1 MPRHAFSVAAS
12 AQGTRLDRFL
22 AQSLPAEIDL
32 SRTSLVRLIEQ
43 GAVEVDRKPA
53 TTRALP
59 LRAGQ
64 EVSLNV
70 ADKACPTACTTGEST
85 SSDPDITTT
94 RTPLEVLYED
104 EHLLC
109 FVKPAGLTTHPAPSM
124 RGETLVD
131 RLKAH
136 CAPRLAGYPQ
146 DPRCGIVHR
155 LDKDT
160 SGVMVAA
167 KTEQTRLALSAMF
180 ARHDLQRRYLALVW
194 GVPARRQGTIDA
206 ALARHPVQR
215 TRMAVRRDSR
225 QGKGRH
231 AVTHYKVKEVFKI
244 KDTFVKN
251 FDDAASLLVCRLET
265 GRTHQ
270 IRAHLSS
277 IGHAVIGDPL
287 YADPNPC
294 LRRRA
299 YAESLPVLSR
309 QALHAEG
316 LEFTHPIDAQVL
328 SFSASPPRDFQ
339 ALLEALRDGQGRQGE
354 SSRV

>member
-1 MPRHAFSVAAS
+1 MPRHAFSVAAT

-22 AQSLPAEIDL
+22 AQSLPAEAEL
-32 SRTSLVRLIEQ
+32 SRTSLAHLIAQ

-53 TTRALP
+53 TTRALL

-64 EVSLNV
+64 RVSL
-70 ADKACPTACTTGEST
+70 TTPDATPEI
-85 SSDPDITTT
+85 SDPSTPAAEHKA

-109 FVKPAGLTTHPAPSM
+109 FVKPAGLTTHPAPSV

-131 RLKAH
+131 VLRTH
-136 CAPRLAGYPQ
+136 CAPHLAGYPQ

-167 KTEQTRLALSAMF
+167 KTEQTRKALSAMF
-180 ARHDLQRRYLALVW
+180 ARHDLERRYLALVW
-194 GVPARRQGTIDA
+194 GVPALKEGTIETS
-206 ALARHPVQR
+206 LARHPVQR

-225 QGKGRH
+225 QGKGRS
-231 AVTHYKVKEVFKI
+231 AVTRYRLEQAFG
-244 KDTFVKN
+244 
-251 FDDAASLLVCRLET
+251 DAASLLVCTLET

-270 IRAHLSS
+270 IRTHLSS
-277 IGHAVIGDPL
+277 IGHAVIGDRL
-287 YADPNPC
+287 YADPNPSP
-294 LRRRA
+294 RRRA
-299 YAESLPVLSR
+299 SAESLPPHAVQR
-309 QALHAEG
+309 QALHAVQ
-316 LEFTHPIDAQVL
+316 LAFTHPINAKTL

-339 ALLEALRDGQGRQGE
+339 TLQDALEDVLKKKKDNRPL
-354 SSRV
+354 